1 MAFMIRRFYSSVVEK
16 TVLIS
21 RSTDVFEN
29 LALEHWY
36 YRHSDFT
43 NKSMLLL
50 WVNSNSV
57 VIGRHQNPW
66 LEVNFDP
73 AIDLRIARRNS
84 GGGTVF
90 HDNENLNMTFFTN
103 RDIYNRKQN
112 LELIVETLKNEWN
125 VVTEINKR
133 EDIVIDNMYKI
144 SGTASKLGR
153 PNAYHHCTL
162 LVNCNRELMSNL
174 LRKREKNIETNA
186 TVSVTSDVLNLT
198 QINNK
203 VCINRLMTAV
213 GLQYLKTV
221 GNTTTINQGFNYVTP
236 NEQTFPGFNEIK
248 NEMESWEWI
257 YGRTPKFNITV
268 KCNDQSVILSVKN
281 GIIENVATACNV
293 SLNNLVNEKFN
304 MNIVEEIKQH
314 LKTIKK

>member
-1 MAFMIRRFYSSVVEK
+1 MAFIVRRFYSSVIEK

-50 WVNSNSV
+50 WVNRNCV

-73 AIDLRIARRNS
+73 AIDVRIARRNS

-112 LELIVETLKNEWN
+112 LELIVETLKDEWN

-133 EDIVIDNMYKI
+133 EDII

-174 LRKREKNIETNA
+174 LKKREKNIETNA

-198 QINNK
+198 QINNQ

-221 GNTTTINQGFNYVTP
+221 GNATTINQGFNYVTP

-268 KCNDQSVILSVKN
+268 KCNEQSVILSVKN
-281 GIIENVATACNV
+281 GIIENVATACNI

-314 LKTIKK
+314 LKTIDI

>member
-1 MAFMIRRFYSSVVEK
+1 MYAFVYKITNNFGLKFTFRLKLVMAFIIRRFYSTVIEK

-50 WVNSNSV
+50 WVNNNCV

-73 AIDLRIARRNS
+73 ALDLRIARRNS

-133 EDIVIDNMYKI
+133 EDIVIDNMYKV
-144 SGTASKLGR
+144 K
-153 PNAYHHCTL
+153 
-162 LVNCNRELMSNL
+162 
-174 LRKREKNIETNA
+174 
-186 TVSVTSDVLNLT
+186 DLN
-198 QINNK
+198 
-203 VCINRLMTAV
+203 
-213 GLQYLKTV
+213 
-221 GNTTTINQGFNYVTP
+221 
-236 NEQTFPGFNEIK
+236 
-248 NEMESWEWI
+248 
-257 YGRTPKFNITV
+257 
-268 KCNDQSVILSVKN
+268 
-281 GIIENVATACNV
+281 
-293 SLNNLVNEKFN
+293 
-304 MNIVEEIKQH
+304 
-314 LKTIKK
+314 